1 MRSFHHKTSP
11 QWLVWVYL
19 VVSLAPGFAWSAD
32 TEQDAMNRRQ
42 QGILT
47 GMPFMANLAP
57 RTFVDDLGRKI
68 YLAKAPTRIVSMAP
82 SVTEMLFAI
91 GLDQEIV
98 GVTQFCD
105 YPSAARAKPKVG
117 YSNPNVESIVALKP
131 DLVVAPREFLRTD
144 TLAQLDRLKI
154 PAFILEAKIVEDIPS
169 HIQTLGRMLDR
180 SPAADRVATGMRK
193 RIAEVRT
200 RMKNLPHPRLLY
212 VLNSQP
218 LISVGPGSFIHQLI
232 ELAGGANVA
241 AAAKSAYPRLNME
254 DVLKEDPQIILFPV
268 GSSEGVP
275 DDEQQV
281 WRKWT
286 TLSAVKHG
294 RVQRI
299 SADLLNRPGPRI
311 IEGLEVLARLFHP
324 EVFAGGT
331 P

>member
-1 MRSFHHKTSP
+1 
-11 QWLVWVYL
+11 
-19 VVSLAPGFAWSAD
+19 
-32 TEQDAMNRRQ
+32 MNRRQ

-57 RTFVDDLGRKI
+57 RTFVDDIGRKI
-68 YLAKAPTRIVSMAP
+68 YLAKAPTRIISTAP

-91 GLDQEIV
+91 GLNQEIV

-105 YPSAARAKPKVG
+105 YPPAARTKPKIG
-117 YSNPNVESIVALKP
+117 YSNPNIESILALKP
-131 DLVVAPREFLRTD
+131 DLVIAPRESLRID
-144 TLAQLDRLKI
+144 MLGQLDRLKI
-154 PAFILEAKIVEDIPS
+154 PTFILEAKIVEDIPS
-169 HIQTLGRMLDR
+169 HIQTLGRMFDR
-180 SPAADRVATGMRK
+180 SPAADRVATGMRE
-193 RIAEVRT
+193 RIAEIRKRIQT
-200 RMKNLPHPRLLY
+200 LPRPRLLY

-232 ELAGGANVA
+232 ELAGGTNVA

-268 GSSEGVP
+268 GSSEGIP
-275 DDEQQV
+275 DEEQQV

-286 TLSAVKHG
+286 TVSAVQHG
-294 RVQRI
+294 RVLRI

-311 IEGLEVLARLFHP
+311 IDGLEVLARLLHP
-324 EVFAGGT
+324 DVFAGGT

>member
-1 MRSFHHKTSP
+1 
-11 QWLVWVYL
+11 
-19 VVSLAPGFAWSAD
+19 
-32 TEQDAMNRRQ
+32 MNRRQ

-57 RTFVDDLGRKI
+57 RTFFDDIGRKI
-68 YLAKAPTRIVSMAP
+68 YLAKVPTRIISTAP

-105 YPSAARAKPKVG
+105 YPPAARTKPKIG
-117 YSNPNVESIVALKP
+117 YSNPNIESILALKP
-131 DLVVAPREFLRTD
+131 DLVIAPRESLRVD
-144 TLAQLDRLKI
+144 MLGQLDRLKI
-154 PAFILEAKIVEDIPS
+154 PTFILEAKIVEDIPS
-169 HIQTLGRMLDR
+169 HIQTLGRMFDR
-180 SPAADRVATGMRK
+180 SPAADRVATGMRE
-193 RIAEVRT
+193 RIAEIRKRIQT
-200 RMKNLPHPRLLY
+200 LPRPRLLY

-232 ELAGGANVA
+232 ELAGGTNVA

-268 GSSEGVP
+268 GSSEGIP
-275 DDEQQV
+275 DEEQQV

-286 TLSAVKHG
+286 TVSAVQHG
-294 RVQRI
+294 RVLRI

-311 IEGLEVLARLFHP
+311 IDGLEVLARLVHP
-324 EVFAGGT
+324 DVFAGGT